1 MKDRKYVRK
10 HIFIGIAG
18 ALILG
23 WIAPPL
29 LSAANDVLVFGGVV
43 AAGIGLGLI
52 INSGVKIYPIINR
65 KS

>member
-10 HIFIGIAG
+10 HIFIGLGG

-43 AAGIGLGLI
+43 TAGAGLGLI
-52 INSGVKIYPIINR
+52 INSGIKVYPFIKR
-65 KS
+65 K